1 MSIPEL
7 CIRRP
12 VMTTLVMVGLLGF
25 GFLAYKQLPVSDLP
39 TVDFPTISVTANLPG
54 ASPETMASSVA
65 TPLEKQF
72 STIAGIDSMVST
84 SSLGSTSITIQF
96 NLNRN
101 IDDAAL
107 DVQTAISR
115 TSRSL
120 PSSMPAPP
128 SFRKVNPAESSI
140 LQLSLVSSTLPLSK
154 VDQYAQTLLA
164 PRISTVSGV
173 SQLQVFGSQKYAVRV
188 QLEPLA
194 LAARGIGLNE
204 VSAAIGNANSNSPT
218 GVLDGKTRTFTVETS
233 GALKDAAGF
242 REIVVAYRE
251 GAPVRLE
258 DVAQVTDGVEN
269 NRIAGWYGDTRGI
282 VLGVQRQ
289 PGANTVQV
297 VDDILA
303 LLPSL
308 RAQLPAGIEL
318 KVLIDRSATIR
329 ESVQDVQFTLLL
341 SIALVVLVIF
351 LFLRRLI
358 ATVIPTVAIIISI
371 IATFSVMHLL
381 GFSLNNLSLM
391 ALTL

>member
-1 MSIPEL
+1 MSIPEI

-12 VMTTLVMVGLLGF
+12 VMTTLVMAALVAFGLL
-25 GFLAYKQLPVSDLP
+25 AYRQLPVSDLP

-84 SSLGSTSITIQF
+84 TGLGTTNITIQF

-140 LQLSLVSSTLPLSK
+140 LLLSLVSSTLPLSK

-173 SQLQVFGSQKYAVRV
+173 AQLQIFGSQKYAVRV

-194 LAARGIGLNE
+194 LAARGSGLNE
-204 VSAAIGNANSNSPT
+204 VSAAIESANSNSPT
-218 GVLDGKTRTFTVETS
+218 GVLDGKTRIFTVESS
-233 GALKDAAGF
+233 GALRDAAGF
-242 REIVVAYRE
+242 RQIVVAYRE
-251 GAPVRLE
+251 GAPVHLE
-258 DVAQVTDGVEN
+258 DVARVTDGIEN
-269 NRIAGWYGDTRGI
+269 KRVASWYGDTRGDCP
-282 VLGVQRQ
+282 R
-289 PGANTVQV
+289 
-297 VDDILA
+297 
-303 LLPSL
+303 S
-308 RAQLPAGIEL
+308 PASTRCEHC
-318 KVLIDRSATIR
+318 S
-329 ESVQDVQFTLLL
+329 S
-341 SIALVVLVIF
+341 
-351 LFLRRLI
+351 RR
-358 ATVIPTVAIIISI
+358 
-371 IATFSVMHLL
+371 
-381 GFSLNNLSLM
+381 
-391 ALTL
+391 